1 MFHVLVTQSDLDGSC
16 PAIKKK
22 KCPISCLGNTLTRVF
37 FLYGF
42 FFFKILNPPPPP
54 PKKRIKKII
63 CHKFP
68 VYMPYFETLIYFEAF
83 FGGQIY
89 YSFDPFF
96 LFFFL
101 KFHFCD
107 VAKSGDHQEETV
119 EKFGYKLDMK
129 IIIIMIIIIL
139 LFP

>member
-1 MFHVLVTQSDLDGSC
+1 LVT
-16 PAIKKK
+16 
-22 KCPISCLGNTLTRVF
+22 LGQEFF
-37 FLYGF
+37 FLYEF
-42 FFFKILNPPPPP
+42 FLQNFETLPPQ
-54 PKKRIKKII
+54 KKRIKKII

-96 LFFFL
+96 LFFFF